1 MPASTAA
8 KQERDFMRTLLK
20 TAVLAFVLVTGCRSN
35 TGDFVPN
42 VLVDATISLNLP
54 AYQQL
59 NLIGGLV
66 FVRDLGYRGLVVH
79 RLTLDE
85 FRAYDMACT
94 YQPSVACH
102 VVGLDTA
109 SNLLQCGCCE
119 SRFSLDG
126 FPARGPA
133 SLNLRTYRT
142 LFSPSTNTL
151 RITN

>member
-1 MPASTAA
+1 
-8 KQERDFMRTLLK
+8 MRTLLSAIAI
-20 TAVLAFVLVTGCRSN
+20 TLVLLSGCRSN

-42 VLVDATISLNLP
+42 VLVDATLSLNLP
-54 AYQQL
+54 AYQNL

-94 YQPSVACH
+94 NQPSNPCH
-102 VVGLDTA
+102 VVALDTA

-133 SLNLRTYRT
+133 SLNLRSYRT